1 MKTITMTALFALT
14 LVGATPTFAKAC
26 PEGTCAACK
35 KAAAQKQAK
44 PEEMNRF
51 GGTVYN
57 GAPALAVTASLVEA
71 GGGAEN
77 FSIARA
83 LTAMGGEEL
92 VKAEVEKLTKQYGA
106 EKVQSWIMV
115 FDFAVKDALRMATEA
130 GVKLPKGKLSGK
142 RLASTLVTAGLDKSH
157 TFNTCSMLDKAI
169 SHKLHVA
176 TMTSIDKKFGAEAN
190 ANYHAITNQAMYD
203 FAQALGM
210 KRVKLSDLH

>member
-1 MKTITMTALFALT
+1 MMKTITMASLLALT
-14 LVGATPTFAKAC
+14 LFGTTSALAAPC
-26 PEGTCAACK
+26 PEGTCTACK
-35 KAAAQKQAK
+35 KAAAQKQEK
-44 PEEMNRF
+44 SEENRF
-51 GGTVYN
+51 GGPVYN

-77 FSIARA
+77 FSIAKA

-92 VKAEVEKLTKQYGA
+92 VKTEVEKLTKQYGA

-142 RLASTLVTAGLDKSH
+142 KLASTLVTAGLDKSH

-169 SHKLHVA
+169 SHKLHVGA
-176 TMTSIDKKFGAEAN
+176 MESIDKKFGAEAN
-190 ANYHAITNQAMYD
+190 ANYHTITNQAMYD

-210 KRVKLSDLH
+210 KKVKLSSLH